1 MLLLSILHSREK
13 SDFTTALQL
22 ILDNVDI
29 HFRDENRYLIV
40 AVDELLKLTGD
51 HLVDPT
57 ATEDPLAN

>member
-1 MLLLSILHSREK
+1 M
-13 SDFTTALQL
+13 TALQL

-51 HLVDPT
+51 HLIDPT
-57 ATEDPLAN
+57 ATEDLLAN